1 MGRIWRAVAARNDET
16 GSGRRSR
23 IDSAV
28 MRRMDSRS
36 WTVDDDAR
44 AKMAA
49 AVIWWLL
56 SLDECGE
63 RAAVEG

>member
-1 MGRIWRAVAARNDET
+1 
-16 GSGRRSR
+16 
-23 IDSAV
+23 
-28 MRRMDSRS
+28 MDSRS

-44 AKMAA
+44 VKMAA

-63 RAAVEG
+63 RAAVEGRAANEARPLIHAASIVEPHS

>member
-1 MGRIWRAVAARNDET
+1 
-16 GSGRRSR
+16 
-23 IDSAV
+23 

-49 AVIWWLL
+49 AVIWCLL
-56 SLDECGE
+56 SLDGCGE
-63 RAAVEG
+63 RAAVEGHAANEARPLIHAASLGESHS